1 MAQYDQQQPIDIK
14 KLRPIFIGVGILFF
28 IIMFGRSS
36 FIILEPTERG
46 ILFKKYTTGLD
57 IETIYGEG
65 LNIVA
70 PWNSMIIYDVSEQKL
85 EERMDVLSSDGLSI
99 DIDVSV
105 RFHPNASEIGELYQ
119 GFKIDYQD
127 KLVRQELRA
136 AVRKV
141 VGRYTPEELYS
152 TKREEIETTIREY
165 AEDVLTRNHVVLRAL
180 LIRSIKLPQSIQ
192 QAIESKLRQEQ
203 ESLAYKYRLD
213 KELSEAE
220 RKRIAAEGEATANKI
235 INNSLTPSLLRM
247 RGIEATTELAKS
259 PNTKTIIIGSGKDGL
274 PLILGGQ

>member
-192 QAIESKLRQEQ
+192 QAIESKLKQEQ

>member
-1 MAQYDQQQPIDIK
+1 MAQYDQQQPIDLK
-14 KLRPIFIGVGILFF
+14 KLRPIIIGAGIFLFIL
-28 IIMFGRSS
+28 MFGRST

-57 IETIYGEG
+57 TETIYGEG

-85 EERMDVLSSDGLSI
+85 EEKMDVLSSDGLSI

-105 RFHPNASEIGELYQ
+105 RFNPMPSEIGELYQ
-119 GFKIDYQD
+119 GFKLDYQD

-152 TKREEIETTIREY
+152 TKREEIETTINEY
-165 AEDVLTRNHVVLRAL
+165 AEEILNKNHVELRAL

-192 QAIESKLRQEQ
+192 TAIESKLKQEQ
-203 ESLAYKYRLD
+203 ESLAYKYRLE
-213 KELSEAE
+213 KEASEAE
-220 RKRIAAEGEATANKI
+220 RKANCGRRR
-235 INNSLTPSLLRM
+235 SS
-247 RGIEATTELAKS
+247 S
-259 PNTKTIIIGSGKDGL
+259 
-274 PLILGGQ
+274 Q

>member
-1 MAQYDQQQPIDIK
+1 M
-14 KLRPIFIGVGILFF
+14 
-28 IIMFGRSS
+28 
-36 FIILEPTERG
+36 
-46 ILFKKYTTGLD
+46 
-57 IETIYGEG
+57 
-65 LNIVA
+65 VA
-70 PWNSMIIYDVSEQKL
+70 PWNSMIVYDVSEQKL
-85 EERMDVLSSDGLSI
+85 EEKMDVLSSDGLSI

-105 RFHPNASEIGELYQ
+105 RFHPAPSEIGLLYQ

-152 TKREEIETTIREY
+152 TKREEIETTIRDY
-165 AEDVLTRNHVVLRAL
+165 AEEILTENHVVLRAL

-192 QAIESKLRQEQ
+192 AAIESKLKQEQ

-213 KELSEAE
+213 KEKSEAE

-247 RGIEATTELAKS
+247 RGIEATAELATS
-259 PNTKTIIIGSGKDGL
+259 NNTKTVIIGSGKDGL